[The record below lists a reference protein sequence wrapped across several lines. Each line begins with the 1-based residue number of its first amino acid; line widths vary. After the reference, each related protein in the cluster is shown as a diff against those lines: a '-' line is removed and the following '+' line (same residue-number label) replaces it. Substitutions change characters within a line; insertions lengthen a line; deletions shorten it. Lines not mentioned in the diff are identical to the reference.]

1 MTAQHTLYRRIW
13 RWHFYAGL
21 FVIPFM
27 LVLALSGMALLLKPQ
42 LESLQF
48 GDWLTVP
55 EMAQQQSPD
64 VLLKQVKRA
73 FPNAGP
79 HQFIAAKNAGETSRF
94 VVKQQ
99 QQSILVFIDP
109 YRAVVVGSIPL
120 ADTWYAIADDIH
132 GTLLLGKSG
141 DALLEAAAGLCLF
154 LLMSGLYL
162 HWPRSRNASLWK
174 LPLRQYH
181 KRFSWRQ
188 LHGALGIWLSVVLVF
203 FALSG
208 LAWTG
213 VWGQKL
219 VQPWSSFPAEKSARF
234 WNNYQAETTQAATPT
249 THIHGNLNSDNL
261 EEVPWAVE
269 QLPVPLSQPHH
280 AHQPLLSLADIM
292 AQGKALGLDYFR
304 VSFPRGERGVYSLI
318 SSTTSGDISNP
329 LNDRTVHIDPHSGD
343 ILADIGWADYN
354 LLAKTMAAG
363 IALHKGE
370 VSAINLWVNMLACA
384 LLILLSIAG
393 AVLWFKRRSVRRP
406 QLSLPPHS
414 NHSGHGWRLLLTLSA
429 VLFPLSGVVLLL
441 IALLDSLLN
450 RRQAS

>member
-1 MTAQHTLYRRIW
+1 MTAQHALYRRIW

-27 LVLALSGMALLLKPQ
+27 LALALSGMALLLKPQ

-48 GDWLTVP
+48 GDWLHVTP
-55 EMAQQQSPD
+55 MEQQQSSD
-64 VLLKQVKRA
+64 ALLLQVKQA
-73 FPNAGP
+73 WPNAIP
-79 HQFIAAKNAGETSRF
+79 HQFIPAKNAGETARF
-94 VVKQQ
+94 MVKQQ
-99 QQSILVFIDP
+99 QQSVLVFVDP
-109 YRAVVVGSIPL
+109 YRADIVGSIPL

-174 LPLRQYH
+174 LPLSQYH

-188 LHGALGIWLSVVLVF
+188 LHGALGIWLSLILVF

-234 WNNYQAETTQAATPT
+234 WSSYQAEATQAATPT

-280 AHQPLLSLADIM
+280 AHQPLLSLTDIM
-292 AQGKALGLDYFR
+292 AQGKALGIAYFR

-329 LNDRTVHIDPHSGD
+329 LHDRTVHIDPRSGD
-343 ILADIGWADYN
+343 ILADIGWNDYN

-370 VSAINLWVNMLACA
+370 VSAINLWANMLACT

-414 NHSGHGWRLLLTLSA
+414 NHTSYGWRLLLTLSA
-429 VLFPLSGVVLLL
+429 VFFPLSGVVLLL

-450 RRQAS
+450 RRQSS